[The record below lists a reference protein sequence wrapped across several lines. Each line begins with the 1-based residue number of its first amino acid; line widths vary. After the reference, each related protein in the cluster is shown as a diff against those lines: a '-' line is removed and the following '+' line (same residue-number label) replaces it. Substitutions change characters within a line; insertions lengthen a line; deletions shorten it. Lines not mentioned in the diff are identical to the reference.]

1 MIEIVDAAYKN
12 FRVISFVLESDCV
25 IMGEN
30 NLLSRLVMEKN
41 NWRRIKS
48 ILVMVLAFVSQD
60 KITFSMIPACKLFSD
75 RI

>member
-12 FRVISFVLESDCV
+12 FGVISFVLENDCV

-41 NWRRIKS
+41 SWPRIKS